1 MLSVRTNMLAWNAGR
16 QFGVTTSKNKKT
28 TEKLS
33 SGYRINRSADD
44 AAGLAISEKM
54 RRQIRGLTQASINAQ
69 DGISMVQSAEGALNE
84 IHEMLQRAN
93 ELAVRAANG
102 TLTEGDRAMVDAE
115 VQQIKGEI
123 DTTAEHTVFNEMR
136 LFPDDGIWPSMAFPS
151 EICEYNIHYNLKNGS
166 VTVDMPSASGVS
178 ASAAAA
184 GRAGV
189 APVSQGGALADLIAT
204 ELIPDAA
211 DKIFKAYPSL
221 KNAIGNDIIDIKVRV
236 ASIDGKNKQL
246 AYASY
251 KFYRNGTPI
260 EKAFDLEIKFDSGD
274 FTMADGE
281 GKGAMAEALQS
292 TIAHEL
298 THSIMQYT
306 MTDGMSGRKG
316 NKFPEWFT
324 EGTAQLS
331 GGGFPTQWNNNL
343 IAIANRLTSAS
354 DASLDSQV
362 QSYLKSYTVD
372 NRPYGHG
379 YLAAAY
385 AGYLAGGGGN
395 VTGQTIAR
403 GMDKI
408 FADLING
415 QTLNQA
421 LQKNIGMTET
431 QLKNMFRNGDP
442 GLTEFVR
449 KLSYESKGGAGSVIT
464 SSLNV
469 GGSAILNSAGGGTNP
484 PVVNP
489 NPPVSPG
496 NLAGGKKAAL
506 QIGAESGAHIAFDLY
521 TMNTIALGLWD
532 TNVKTEDAAG
542 MAINEIKNAIRYVSN
557 VRSAYGAVQNRLEHT
572 VSNLSNVVENTT
584 AAESAIRDTDMAKE
598 MVRYSNQQILLQ
610 AGTAILAQAN
620 RQPDVILGLL
630 G

>member
-16 QFGVTTSKNKKT
+16 QFGVTTSKNKKS

-54 RRQIRGLTQASINAQ
+54 RRQIRGLTQASANAQ

-84 IHEMLQRAN
+84 IHAMLHRAN
-93 ELAVRAANG
+93 ELAVKAANG
-102 TLTEGDRAMVDAE
+102 TLTEDDRAMVDAE
-115 VQQIKGEI
+115 IQQIKDEI
-123 DTTAEHTVFNEMR
+123 NTTAEHTVFNEIR
-136 LFPDDGIWPSMAFPS
+136 LFPDDGLWPSMAFPS
-151 EICEYNIHYNLKNGS
+151 EIYEYNLHYNLKDGS
-166 VTVDMPSASGVS
+166 VTIDAPITSGGN
-178 ASAAAA
+178 AAAL
-184 GRAGV
+184 GRAAVG
-189 APVSQGGALADLIAT
+189 PVSQGGALADVIAT
-204 ELIPDAA
+204 QLIPDAA
-211 DKIFKAYPSL
+211 NKIFSAYPSL
-221 KNAIGNDIIDIKVRV
+221 KNAVGNDTIDIKVSV
-236 ASIDGKNKQL
+236 QYLDGKNKQL

-251 KFYRNGTPI
+251 KFWPKGTPTN
-260 EKAFDLEIKFDSGD
+260 KAFDLEIRVDSAD
-274 FTMADGE
+274 FTLADGE
-281 GKGAMAEALQS
+281 GTGSRAEALQS

-316 NKFPEWFT
+316 NKYPEWFT

-343 IAIANRLTSAS
+343 IAIANQMTSAS
-354 DASLDSQV
+354 DDSFDSQIEK
-362 QSYLKSYTVD
+362 YLKSYTVD

-403 GMDKI
+403 GMDRI

-421 LQKNIGMTET
+421 LQNNIGMTET
-431 QLKNMFRNGDP
+431 QLKNMFKSGNQ
-442 GLTEFVR
+442 GLTKFVR
-449 KLSYESKGGAGSVIT
+449 ELSYASKGGAGSVIT
-464 SSLNV
+464 SSLSV
-469 GGSAILNSAGGGTNP
+469 GGSAILSGGTGGTNP

-489 NPPVSPG
+489 NPPVGPA
-496 NLAGGKKAAL
+496 NPTGGRAVAL
-506 QIGAESGAHIAFDLY
+506 QVGSESGQHIAFDLY
-521 TMNTIALGLWD
+521 QMNTVALGLWD
-532 TNVKTEDAAG
+532 TNVRTEDAAG
-542 MAINEIKNAIRYVSN
+542 MAINEIKKAISYVSG

-572 VSNLSNVVENTT
+572 ISNLDNVVENTT

-598 MVRYSNQQILLQ
+598 MVRYSNQQILQQ
-610 AGTAILAQAN
+610 AGSAILAQAN
-620 RQPDVILGLL
+620 RQSEIILGLL

>member
-16 QFGVTTSKNKKT
+16 QFGITNSKSKKS

-54 RRQIRGLTQASINAQ
+54 RRQIRGLTQASLNAQ

-93 ELAVRAANG
+93 ELAVKAANG
-102 TLTEGDRAMVDAE
+102 TLTEDDRAMVDAE
-115 VQQIKGEI
+115 IQQIKNEI
-123 DTTAEHTVFNEMR
+123 NTTAQHTVFNEMR
-136 LFPDDGIWPSMAFPS
+136 LFPDDGLWPSMAFPS
-151 EICEYNIHYNLKNGS
+151 EIYEYNLHYNLNDGS
-166 VTVDMPSASGVS
+166 VTVDMVTASGALS
-178 ASAAAA
+178 STAAM

-189 APVSQGGALADLIAT
+189 APVSQGGALADFIAT
-204 ELIPDAA
+204 KLIPEAA
-211 DKIFKAYPSL
+211 SQIFGAFPSL
-221 KNAIGNDIIDIKVRV
+221 RNDVGSATIDIKVSV
-236 ASIDGKNKQL
+236 VDLGGKGGML
-246 AYASY
+246 ARAG
-251 KFYRNGTPI
+251 YRCATTGTSRPYN
-260 EKAFDLEIKFDSGD
+260 LEIQFDFHD
-274 FTMADGE
+274 FTLADAE
-281 GKGAMAEALQS
+281 GTGAMAEALQS

-306 MTDGMSGRKG
+306 MIDGMHGRNGHTKY
-316 NKFPEWFT
+316 PEWFK

-331 GGGFPTQWNNNL
+331 GGGFPTQWNNDL
-343 IAIANRLTSAS
+343 ISIANQLSGAA
-354 DASLDSQV
+354 DDSLDSQIER
-362 QSYLKSYTVD
+362 YLKRYTVD

-385 AGYLAGGGGN
+385 AGYVAGGGGS

-408 FADLING
+408 FADLISG
-415 QTLNQA
+415 MTLDQA
-421 LQKNIGMTET
+421 LQRNTGMTES
-431 QLKNMFRNGDP
+431 QLKNAVNSANANV
-442 GLTEFVR
+442 TEFVR
-449 KLSYESKGGAGSVIT
+449 KLSYESRGGAGSVIT
-464 SSLNV
+464 SSLSV
-469 GGSAILNSAGGGTNP
+469 GGSAILGGGGANP
-484 PVVNP
+484 PFINP
-489 NPPVSPG
+489 TPG
-496 NLAGGKKAAL
+496 NPAGGKPVAL
-506 QIGAESGAHIAFDLY
+506 QVGSESGQHIAFELY
-521 TMNTIALGLWD
+521 QMNTAALGLWD

-542 MAINEIKNAIRYVSN
+542 MAINEIKRAIGYVSG

-572 VSNLSNVVENTT
+572 ISNLDNVVENTS
-584 AAESAIRDTDMAKE
+584 AAESAIRDTDMAQE

-620 RQPDVILGLL
+620 KHSEVILGLL